1 MANKTLLLLVLA
13 LWGCWGSDSA
23 SIDEE
28 EEPVE
33 PHVLEGSWTT
43 TGVDERYG
51 EATVQMKLES
61 MGDLVVSVELTV
73 GGTLRFAGMWSV
85 EGQTLLL
92 SGAYFEPDGHAQATW
107 SVEGDSVMVLEV
119 LDGNSQRWRREN

>member
-13 LWGCWGSDSA
+13 LWGCSGSDSA
-23 SIDEE
+23 SIGEE

-85 EGQTLLL
+85 EG
-92 SGAYFEPDGHAQATW
+92 
-107 SVEGDSVMVLEV
+107 DSVMVLEV
-119 LDGNSQRWRREN
+119 RDGNSQRWRREN